1 MAPVKIKYVV
11 SFTFQD
17 PKSPVENL
25 LLEEGVRP
33 WLSSPQDRS
42 RQLKAELQ
50 LEHASRIG
58 YIDVGNCGSAFL
70 QIDVGRSSWPLD
82 QSYLTLLPTTALMM
96 PADAKLDKNRSAV
109 RMFKEGDFLASA
121 LGEKWDRIR
130 LTCSQPFNKRTQF
143 GLSFIRIR
151 TPQDVDDSKSGP
163 VSVPSQAPSE
173 PSSSPW
179 LSNAAFCRTF
189 FPEAP
194 SSTEQEAALKSRLQQ
209 LDPASSPGTCMSRPA
224 RMVLQGACARKRAFP
239 LVPGPTPPS
248 AESKEDGQS
257 QQEAQEPVVSRP
269 KQESSARRGGTKTSR
284 RRASCSNLTSSA
296 AASSVKRR
304 GNSRR
309 ERRNPGQQGRL
320 RNMEREE
327 EEKEEEERWPRK
339 REVELG
345 VCPICAGHFPTNL
358 LPAHA
363 SSCGEEDFEARSSS
377 SSPSSWEELVADCV
391 HCPICQ
397 FRFPAAEIER
407 HASNC
412 GEPTEALVNGP
423 SWLWAEQGE

>member
-25 LLEEGVRP
+25 LLEEGVQP
-33 WLSSPQDRS
+33 WLSCPQDRS

-130 LTCSQPFNKRTQF
+130 LTCSQPFNKHTQF

-151 TPQDVDDSKSGP
+151 TPQDTDDSKSDP
-163 VSVPSQAPSE
+163 VSIPSQAPSE
-173 PSSSPW
+173 SISSPW

-209 LDPASSPGTCMSRPA
+209 LDPASSPGAWMSRPA

-239 LVPGPTPPS
+239 PVPGYTPPS

-257 QQEAQEPVVSRP
+257 QHEAQEPVVSRP
-269 KQESSARRGGTKTSR
+269 KQESSARRGGTKSSR
-284 RRASCSNLTSSA
+284 RRASCSNLTRSA
-296 AASSVKRR
+296 VASSVKRR
-304 GNSRR
+304 DNSRR
-309 ERRNPGQQGRL
+309 ERRAPGQQGR
-320 RNMEREE
+320 RRDMGAE
-327 EEKEEEERWPRK
+327 EEEERWPRK
-339 REVELG
+339 REVGLG
-345 VCPICAGHFPTNL
+345 VCPICAGHFPANL

-363 SSCGEEDFEARSSS
+363 SSCGEEDFEASSSSSS
-377 SSPSSWEELVADCV
+377 SSPWEELVADCG

-397 FRFPAAEIER
+397 FSFPAAEIER

-412 GEPTEALVNGP
+412 GEPDEALGNGP